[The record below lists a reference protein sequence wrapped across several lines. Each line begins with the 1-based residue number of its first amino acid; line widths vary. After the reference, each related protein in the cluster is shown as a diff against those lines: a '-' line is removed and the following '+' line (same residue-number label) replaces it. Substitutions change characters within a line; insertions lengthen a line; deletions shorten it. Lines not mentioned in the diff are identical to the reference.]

1 MSRKANGE
9 GTLYRRAD
17 GRYEGAVMLS
27 TSGGKRKRIR
37 LYGKTRQEVHR
48 KLTRTIEEA
57 RQGMLPADETW
68 KLGDYLDFWLE
79 REKRRPLTRKRHE
92 SIVRLYI
99 KPRLGHLRL
108 DALSVRIVQN
118 FLDDLLAERRSV
130 ATIHQT
136 RKVLSAALTYAM
148 RQELIM
154 RNVARL
160 VELPRYRAAEAN
172 HWTPEETARFLD
184 AARTDPLYPVFVLL
198 ALYGLR
204 RGEAIGLRWRDVDF
218 DHGVLR
224 IRQQVQRIDG
234 ELRQV
239 ELKTE
244 TSERDEPLLATARE
258 ALLRQRD
265 TQTAARIEA
274 GDAWQGTG
282 DDNELVFTTRTG
294 RPLESHNLA
303 RSFFRIC
310 TQQNL
315 PRITI
320 HGLRHSNATAQ
331 KDLDVHARDTQAILG
346 HGDIRT
352 TGIYEHVGLDSKR
365 NALRKVEGRLFAA
378 SANRDNCRQNCRQTE
393 NERIGGNSDS
403 LPKKTSTP
411 DGLDAFFGGSS
422 QIRTG
427 DTRLFRAIGS
437 TVEQRLNSINNL
449 VRAHARTW
457 KLGCVAVN
465 IAVNDLSTQQ
475 YEGWRFS
482 EYPATSQARET
493 PLENMHS

>member
-17 GRYEGAVMLS
+17 GRYEGAVMLP
-27 TSGGKRKRIR
+27 TSSGTRKRIR
-37 LYGKTRQEVHR
+37 LYGKTRQEVHK

-57 RQGMLPADETW
+57 RQGILPAEEMW
-68 KLGDYLDFWLE
+68 KIADYLDFWLE

-118 FLDDLLAERRSV
+118 FLDDLIAEGKSV

-160 VELPRYRAAEAN
+160 VELPRYRATEAS
-172 HWTPEETARFLD
+172 HWTPEETSRFLD

-204 RGEAIGLRWRDVDF
+204 RGEAVGLRWRDVDF

-265 TQTAARIEA
+265 AQAAARAEA
-274 GDAWQGTG
+274 GEAWQGTN
-282 DDNELVFTTRTG
+282 DEDELVFTTRTG

-310 TQQNL
+310 TQQGL
-315 PRITI
+315 RRITI

-331 KDLDVHARDTQAILG
+331 KDLKVHARDTQAILG

-352 TGIYEHVGLDSKR
+352 TGIYEHVGLDNKR
-365 NALRKVEGRLFAA
+365 AALRKVEGRLFAET
-378 SANRDNCRQNCRQTE
+378 ANRENCRQNCRQGSKSNLGT
-393 NERIGGNSDS
+393 NSKS
-403 LPKKTSTP
+403 LQKKASTP
-411 DGLDAFFGGSS
+411 EGLDAFFGGSS

-427 DTRLFRAIGS
+427 DTRLFRAFGT
-437 TVEQRLNSINNL
+437 TVEQRLTSISNVVL
-449 VRAHARTW
+449 THARTW

-465 IAVNDLSTQQ
+465 IAVKDIS
-475 YEGWRFS
+475 
-482 EYPATSQARET
+482 
-493 PLENMHS
+493 M